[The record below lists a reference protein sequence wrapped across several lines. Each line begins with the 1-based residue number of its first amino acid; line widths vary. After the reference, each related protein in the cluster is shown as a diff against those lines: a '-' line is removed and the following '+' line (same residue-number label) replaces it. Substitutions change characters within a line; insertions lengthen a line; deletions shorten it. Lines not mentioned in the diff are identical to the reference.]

1 MNNASTAMKI
11 GAGILLTVA
20 LISLVII
27 IYQASTGAAIEGKND
42 FANTQAELSDQ
53 KYDVYESSNLTGS
66 EVVNAI
72 RKFGRKADFKITIK
86 TFKDSGGT
94 TYTKGDSGETKN
106 VTSSKYVNPSG
117 IFMGK
122 LDRDANSVVTGIT
135 FTQQ

>member
-1 MNNASTAMKI
+1 MNNANTAMKV
-11 GAGILLTVA
+11 GAGLMLTIA
-20 LISLVII
+20 LITLVVIL
-27 IYQASTGAAIEGKND
+27 YQASTGAIIEGKND

-53 KYDVYESSNLTGS
+53 KYDIYESSNLTGS

-72 RKFGRKADFKITIK
+72 RKYARKADFKISIK

-94 TYTKGDSGETKN
+94 TYTKGDYGETKN

-122 LDRDANSVVTGIT
+122 LDRDANGVVTGIT